1 MAFQL
6 VKIFFR
12 SECLTQKH
20 HILRTL
26 LKAIA
31 TSEYAANEY
40 IACSIILN
48 EDNPNPMNKKSIKT
62 NIVNNTL

>member
-48 EDNPNPMNKKSIKT
+48 EDNPMNKKSIKT
-62 NIVNNTL
+62 NIVNNSL